1 MKLPNN
7 IIYYEPTAHQ
17 DHGGCFYFFSSL
29 PAIFPQKKHR
39 NPPLPY
45 LLFFRIRYT
54 YLVSIKTV
62 NPVEDIFL
70 L

>member
-29 PAIFPQKKHR
+29 PAIFPKKSAEI
-39 NPPLPY
+39 PLCPIY
-45 LLFFRIRYT
+45 SFFRIRYT